1 MTDTLIHD
9 RALRLSYRFT
19 SRTPERLVMDNFVEP
34 GGGVTPHV
42 HPTMEERFEVIA
54 GRAEILS
61 GRKWITAG
69 PGDVVVIPPG
79 TRHAF
84 RNTGKE
90 VAHVRCEAS
99 PPETLQ
105 EFLEEVAELSREGA
119 ITSRGLPTSLSAFK
133 RVIVIARRHRHMVE
147 LLFPPAPPRPVQ
159 KLLFSLVARG
169 QA

>member
-9 RALRLSYRFT
+9 PALKQSYRFA
-19 SRTPERLVMDNFVEP
+19 SRTTESLVMDAFVEA

-42 HPTMEERFEVIA
+42 HPTMEERFEVIS
-54 GRAEILS
+54 GCAEFLS
-61 GRKWITAG
+61 GRKWITAD
-69 PGDVVVIPPG
+69 PGDVVVVPPG

-84 RNTGKE
+84 RNAGEE
-90 VAHVRCEAS
+90 VAHVRCEAT

-105 EFLEEVAELSREGA
+105 EFLEEVAELSREGG
-119 ITSRGLPTSLSAFK
+119 ITRRGLPASLSAFK
-133 RVIVIARRHRHMVE
+133 RAIVIARRHRHMVE

-159 KLLFSLVARG
+159 KLLFALIGRD